1 MNNNTISQVVTDGL
15 CTGCGTCIALCPKEA
30 IKLTINE
37 KKGIYVPALNEE
49 KCDNCG
55 ICYEVFPGHEADFN
69 ALNLGIF
76 GKEPENVLHSRSRL
90 GFRYYCC
97 SGLISMDSLFGF
109 NISLVRFLS
118 ERE

>member
-1 MNNNTISQVVTDGL
+1 MVCVPVAGL
-15 CTGCGTCIALCPKEA
+15 ASHCPEDA

-37 KKGIYVPALNEE
+37 KKGLYVSEVDDDSCNS
-49 KCDNCG
+49 CG
-55 ICYEVFPGHEADFN
+55 ICYKVFPGHKADFN

-109 NISLVRFLS
+109 NISLV
-118 ERE
+118 